1 MGTFK
6 IIGYEPKEAEPEL
19 LKRNGNPANEYTF
32 RLIDGDFYVGETVT
46 VETIMDGKHYTRKV
60 HDDKWDM
67 YITINGH
74 KCYWECDSV
83 D

>member
-6 IIGYEPKEAEPEL
+6 IIGYEPKEEEPEL

-46 VETIMDGKHYTRKV
+46 VETIMDGKRYTRKV
-60 HDDKWDM
+60 RDDKWDM
-67 YITINGH
+67 YITINGR